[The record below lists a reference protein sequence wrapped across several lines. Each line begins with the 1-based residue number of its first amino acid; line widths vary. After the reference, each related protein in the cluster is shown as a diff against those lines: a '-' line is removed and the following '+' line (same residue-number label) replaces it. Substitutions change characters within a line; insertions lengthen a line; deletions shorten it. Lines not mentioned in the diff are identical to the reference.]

1 MPRGK
6 SSRRSQAARR
16 RMVERQPLNVDTAP
30 PATPECRGTGYRQEW
45 PISALTGRR
54 HKLVLPA
61 ESPFVIVVGDS
72 HLRSLVDGFVKMP
85 EGRLSFGFMSTPGA
99 SVAEL
104 RTELL
109 NGTVTPTPDLVCL
122 LAPSNNLTASR
133 TFGEA
138 GVDFAKLLRSACNLF
153 PEASCGLDFPPRL
166 TDDADHHKLMRE
178 EFHRVA
184 AGMGVKYLST
194 AEHFPLDCPGI
205 WSRDGVHLSDSL
217 GMPILSQLFWHAAYV
232 QLEATAPTEAVL
244 PRVSPRTSPPR
255 FCPRI
260 VVKGEVIV
268 PRRSNPFEWT
278 VVGQGKKVMGFI
290 FPKHHGHR
298 STISEIEI
306 FVVTDTSV
314 LRHRSR
320 AAASK
325 PRRLPK
331 QQVSTKKLSFV
342 LVALKAILD
351 SCGVVLL
358 YSLSRRVATSVSG
371 VIL

>member
-16 RMVERQPLNVDTAP
+16 RMVERQPLNIDTVP
-30 PATPECRGTGYRQEW
+30 PASPERRGTGYRHAVQEW

-61 ESPFVIVVGDS
+61 ESPAGNKFLLVVGDS

-99 SVAEL
+99 SATEL

-138 GVDFAKLLRSACNLF
+138 GVDFAKLLHSACNLF
-153 PEASCGLDFPPRL
+153 PEVVVLDFPPHL
-166 TDDADHHKLMRE
+166 TADADHQKLMRE

-184 AGMGVKYLST
+184 ARMGVKYLST

-205 WSRDGVHLSDSL
+205 W
-217 GMPILSQLFWHAAYV
+217 
-232 QLEATAPTEAVL
+232 
-244 PRVSPRTSPPR
+244 TSPPR

-260 VVKGEVIV
+260 FLKGEVIM

-278 VVGQGKKVMGFI
+278 VVGQGKKTHQPEEVEQECSIPLNPVWFSSAVMDAMDA
-290 FPKHHGHR
+290 
-298 STISEIEI
+298 
-306 FVVTDTSV
+306 VVPSHLSSPVKSSDAK
-314 LRHRSR
+314 R
-320 AAASK
+320 
-325 PRRLPK
+325 
-331 QQVSTKKLSFV
+331 TK
-342 LVALKAILD
+342 
-351 SCGVVLL
+351 
-358 YSLSRRVATSVSG
+358 R
-371 VIL
+371 

>member
-16 RMVERQPLNVDTAP
+16 RMVERQPLNIDTVP
-30 PATPECRGTGYRQEW
+30 PASPERRGTGYRHAVQEW

-61 ESPFVIVVGDS
+61 ESPAGNKFLLVVGDS

-99 SVAEL
+99 SATEL

-138 GVDFAKLLRSACNLF
+138 GVDFAKLLHSACNLF
-153 PEASCGLDFPPRL
+153 PEVVVLDFPPHL
-166 TDDADHHKLMRE
+166 TADADHQKLMRE

-184 AGMGVKYLST
+184 ARMGVKYLST
-194 AEHFPLDCPGI
+194 AEHFPLD
-205 WSRDGVHLSDSL
+205 S
-217 GMPILSQLFWHAAYV
+217 YV
-232 QLEATAPTEAVL
+232 QLEAIAPTEAVP

-260 VVKGEVIV
+260 FLKGEVIM

-278 VVGQGKKVMGFI
+278 VVGQGKKEVEQECSIPLNPVWFSSAVMDAMDA
-290 FPKHHGHR
+290 
-298 STISEIEI
+298 
-306 FVVTDTSV
+306 VVPSHLSSPVKSSDAK
-314 LRHRSR
+314 R
-320 AAASK
+320 
-325 PRRLPK
+325 
-331 QQVSTKKLSFV
+331 TK
-342 LVALKAILD
+342 
-351 SCGVVLL
+351 
-358 YSLSRRVATSVSG
+358 
-371 VIL
+371 VILFKCHLCVDSL